1 MFKTWFCSGKTTTY
15 GCAFRQNMELVL
27 CDCIHPVFLVL
38 FCHAFGVALTDEN
51 NEVLV
56 ESDYWEIL
64 PIVGFRTRQT
74 LKICLC

>member
-1 MFKTWFCSGKTTTY
+1 
-15 GCAFRQNMELVL
+15 
-27 CDCIHPVFLVL
+27 L